1 MGLDSYLIKYKG
13 KNRKEVDFKH
23 NQDSDQE
30 IHYWRK
36 HPNLEGFM
44 ADLYFEKGG
53 QGTDS
58 GFGDSPSFN
67 CCKVELK
74 EQDITTLQELIISD
88 KLPKFQKYYYL
99 LRGGFFHGNNS
110 DAEYK
115 EETLEALKNAMNAIE
130 EGYRIYY
137 TSWW

>member
-13 KNRKEVDFKH
+13 KNRKEVDFEH
-23 NQDSDQE
+23 SGGE
-30 IHYWRK
+30 EELHYWRK
-36 HPNLEGFM
+36 NPNLEQFM
-44 ADLYFEKGG
+44 SDLYFSKGG
-53 QGTDS
+53 KGVKS
-58 GFGDSPSFN
+58 FGNIDSFN

-88 KLPKFQKYYYL
+88 KLPTG
-99 LRGGFFHGNNS
+99 GGFFHGNNS

-115 EETLEALKNAMNAIE
+115 EETLEALKDAMNAIE
-130 EGYRIYY
+130 EGDRVYY

>member
-1 MGLDSYLIKYKG
+1 MGLDAHLIKYKG

-23 NQDSDQE
+23 NNDTDQD

-36 HPNLEGFM
+36 HPNLEQFM
-44 ADLYFEKGG
+44 AQLYFEKGG
-53 QGTDS
+53 QGSDS
-58 GFGDSPSFN
+58 GFGNLPSFN

-74 EQDITTLQELIISD
+74 EKDITNLQELIISD
-88 KLPKFQKYYYL
+88 NLPQG
-99 LRGGFFHGNNS
+99 GGFFHGGNS

-115 EETLEALKNAMNAIE
+115 EETLEALKDAMNAIE
-130 EGYRIYY
+130 EGDRVYY

>member
-1 MGLDSYLIKYKG
+1 MGLDAYLIKYKG

-23 NQDSDQE
+23 NRDSEQE
-30 IHYWRK
+30 LHYWRK
-36 HPNLEGFM
+36 HPNLEQFM

-53 QGTDS
+53 LQ
-58 GFGDSPSFN
+58 SFN

-74 EQDITTLQELIISD
+74 QEDITTLQELIISD
-88 KLPKFQKYYYL
+88 KLPTG
-99 LRGGFFHGNNS
+99 GGFFHGNNS

-115 EETLEALKNAMNAIE
+115 EETLEALKDAMNAIE
-130 EGYRIYY
+130 EGDRVYY